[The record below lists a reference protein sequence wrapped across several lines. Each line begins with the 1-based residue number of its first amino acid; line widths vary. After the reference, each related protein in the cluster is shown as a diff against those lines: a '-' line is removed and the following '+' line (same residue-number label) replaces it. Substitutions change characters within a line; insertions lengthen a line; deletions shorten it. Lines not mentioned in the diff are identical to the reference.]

1 MSMENI
7 QVLIVDYGSQ
17 YTLVIGRTLRELGVR
32 SAILPPDKAEHFL
45 SLYTPKSV
53 ILSGSNWSVHNEGAP
68 SLPDNLDITG
78 AKYPIL
84 GLCYGMQL
92 LAYKLGGTV
101 DRPLGHREYGPAKV
115 TVDNT
120 HSLFINVNKETD
132 VWASHGDTVT
142 VLPNGFKE
150 IATSGGIAAMTNSD
164 NRVLGIQFHPEVN
177 DTKEGK
183 TMLQNF
189 LNIAGCTK
197 DWNPTDLIK
206 EIQDEVM
213 NVVNASVKQNV
224 ILGVSGGVDSTVL
237 ASLLAPVLGDRLI
250 CVAIDTGGMRTGEIE
265 ELKTNVN
272 ATGLKN

>member
-1 MSMENI
+1 MENI

-32 SAILPPDKAEHFL
+32 SAILPPDKAGHFL
-45 SLYTPKSV
+45 SIYTPKSV

-68 SLPDNLDITG
+68 GLPANLDITG

-101 DRPLGHREYGPAKV
+101 DRPHGHREYGPAKV

-120 HSLFINVNKETD
+120 HPLFINVSKETD

-142 VLPNGFKE
+142 KLPEGFKE
-150 IATSGGIAAMTNSD
+150 IAVSGGIAAMTNSD
-164 NRVLGIQFHPEVN
+164 NRVLGIQFHPEVV

-189 LNIAGCTK
+189 LNISNCMK
-197 DWNPTDLIK
+197 DW
-206 EIQDEVM
+206 
-213 NVVNASVKQNV
+213 
-224 ILGVSGGVDSTVL
+224 
-237 ASLLAPVLGDRLI
+237 
-250 CVAIDTGGMRTGEIE
+250 
-265 ELKTNVN
+265 
-272 ATGLKN
+272 